1 MPPTVDLL
9 VTQLAQFA
17 TPLGKSARAGA
28 LQGKIRT
35 VKDAAI
41 AVRDGKIVYA
51 GPRKKLPRGLKA
63 KKEVDGRGLSA
74 LPAFIDSHTHLPFMG
89 GRREEFSRR
98 LRGESYLQIAQA
110 GGGIVNSVRA
120 VREASQREIETTV
133 AKRLKIYR
141 DLGVLTVEAKSGYGL
156 DVATELKQLRALQK
170 FRPGAKGIASPGVEI
185 VPSFMGAHAVPKEWK
200 HDRAEFL
207 RQVLEEMIPAVAK
220 ERLAEFCDVFC
231 DLTAFTPAETLAV
244 ASAAQRHG
252 LKLKIHV
259 DELADGG
266 GAALAAKL
274 GAVSAEHLIHAAPA
288 GLRALAKSGTVAVL
302 LPGTSFFLREPY
314 APARAFIA
322 AGVPVALATDC
333 NPGSARSENLHAVM
347 MLAVM
352 NMKISPEE
360 ALTAATLNAAA
371 ALSRAGRLGSLETG
385 KQADIILLETDDWRD
400 LFYHWGVNPVVK
412 RFKAGREI

>member
-1 MPPTVDLL
+1 MPPTVELL
-9 VTQLAQFA
+9 ITHLAQFA
-17 TPLGKSARAGA
+17 TPYGKSARSGVA
-28 LQGKIRT
+28 QGKTRT
-35 VKDAAI
+35 VNDAAI
-41 AVRDGKIVYA
+41 AVRDGKIVFA
-51 GPRKKLPRGLKA
+51 GPQMKLPKGLKA
-63 KKEVDGRGLSA
+63 KREVDGRGLSA
-74 LPAFIDSHTHLPFMG
+74 LPAFIDAHTHLPFMG
-89 GRREEFSRR
+89 GRREEFFRR
-98 LRGESYLQIAQA
+98 LRGETYLQIAQA

-120 VREASQREIETTV
+120 VRESSQREIEAAV
-133 AKRLKIYR
+133 AKRLRIYR

-156 DVATELKQLRALQK
+156 NGAAELKQLRALQK
-170 FRPGAKGIASPGVEI
+170 FRAGGVGALKIGVEV

-200 HDRAEFL
+200 HDRTEFL
-207 RQVLEEMIPAVAK
+207 RQVIEEMIPAVAT
-220 ERLAEFCDVFC
+220 EGLAEFCDIFC
-231 DLTAFTPAETLAV
+231 DLTAFTPAESLAV
-244 ASAAQRHG
+244 AKAAQRYG

-274 GAVSAEHLIHAAPA
+274 RAVSAEHLIHASPA
-288 GLRALAKSGTVAVL
+288 GLRALAKAGTVAVL

-314 APARAFIA
+314 APARDFIA

-360 ALTAATLNAAA
+360 ALTAVTLNGAA
-371 ALSRAGRLGSLETG
+371 ALSRAQSLGSLESG
-385 KQADIILLETDDWRD
+385 KQADIILLGTDDWRD

-412 RFKAGREI
+412 RFKAGTEI